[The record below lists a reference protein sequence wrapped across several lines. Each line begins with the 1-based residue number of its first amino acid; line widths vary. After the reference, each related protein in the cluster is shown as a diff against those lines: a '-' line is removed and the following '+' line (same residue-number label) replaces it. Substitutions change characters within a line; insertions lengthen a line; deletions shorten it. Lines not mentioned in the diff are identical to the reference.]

1 MTRRQGRKKITKI
14 KTALSQVLRLNP
26 ILEHSHEENEDEQ
39 DKASLLRQ
47 LYNPKYM
54 KAIINNMIEMYKVD
68 EDDGF
73 IPYDSI

>member
-1 MTRRQGRKKITKI
+1 M
-14 KTALSQVLRLNP
+14 NP
-26 ILEHSHEENEDEQ
+26 ILEQSHEENEDEQ
-39 DKASLLRQ
+39 EKASLLRQ